1 MQPSK
6 IGRAVVALLVGT
18 MPISHA
24 LADIPMGNPFG
35 DCRIVSNNQ
44 LAKMR
49 GGFSINTETAQ
60 LDVAF
65 AIERVTSINGQLQVL
80 TQLNIPSVVAVAQA
94 QAQAAVAASLSRLQ
108 ISQNGSGATLTIS
121 GPSNTQRSSGTFN
134 PVQVVQNGPGNSFSL
149 PAGSNPSQFMTVIQN
164 SLDNQTIRNATVINA
179 TVTNLGLLRALN
191 ATRLINQGIRNS
203 LR

>member
-6 IGRAVVALLVGT
+6 LGQAVVALLASA
-18 MPISHA
+18 MPMDHA
-24 LADIPMGNPFG
+24 LADIPMSTAFG
-35 DCRIVSNNQ
+35 DCPIVSNSQ

-49 GGFSINTETAQ
+49 GGFSINTGTAQ

-80 TQLNIPSVVAVAQA
+80 TQLNIPSVVAAAQA
-94 QAQAAVAASLSRLQ
+94 QAQAAVAATLSRLQ

-121 GPSNTQRSSGTFN
+121 GPSSTQGSSATFN
-134 PVQVVQNGPGNSFSL
+134 PVQVVQNGPGNGVSL
-149 PAGSNPSQFMTVIQN
+149 PAGASPSQFITVIQN
-164 SLDNQTIRNATVINA
+164 SLDNQTIRNATIINA

-191 ATRLINQGIRNS
+191 ATRLINQGIASS